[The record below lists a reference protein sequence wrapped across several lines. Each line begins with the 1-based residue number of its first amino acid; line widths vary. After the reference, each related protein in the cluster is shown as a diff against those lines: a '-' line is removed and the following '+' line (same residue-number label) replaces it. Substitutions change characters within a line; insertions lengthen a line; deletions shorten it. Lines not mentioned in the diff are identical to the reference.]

1 MYGTSG
7 VRPSSSPSVRQSTD
21 RAPTEVTTT
30 EVATDGVAHPR
41 SSVAFRDGSVVVSGG
56 GGGGGGNGSDF
67 DVDLDY
73 FGAGGGGKG
82 EDNGNGSVEAKLD
95 RLTSQLAD
103 VTAALKALAEGGRS
117 GVLSPATPQLSEAEM
132 SGASSQQPVEGA
144 EEATGAADG
153 GHGGGP
159 KESDGAL
166 HRQVTGAIHRRA
178 AKMRKSMS
186 TGHGSTVKDSEGRA
200 NAHPQGER

>member
-1 MYGTSG
+1 MNG

-30 EVATDGVAHPR
+30 EVATDGAAHPR

-56 GGGGGGNGSDF
+56 GGGDNGSDF

-73 FGAGGGGKG
+73 FGAGGGGG
-82 EDNGNGSVEAKLD
+82 EGGDNGNGSVEAKLD
-95 RLTSQLAD
+95 QLTSQLAD
-103 VTAALKALAEGGRS
+103 VTAALKALTEGGGS
-117 GVLSPATPQLSEAEM
+117 GVLSPATSQLSEAEM

-166 HRQVTGAIHRRA
+166 HRQVTGAIHRQA

-186 TGHGSTVKDSEGRA
+186 SGRGKGSTVKDSEDRA
-200 NAHPQGER
+200 SAHPQGER